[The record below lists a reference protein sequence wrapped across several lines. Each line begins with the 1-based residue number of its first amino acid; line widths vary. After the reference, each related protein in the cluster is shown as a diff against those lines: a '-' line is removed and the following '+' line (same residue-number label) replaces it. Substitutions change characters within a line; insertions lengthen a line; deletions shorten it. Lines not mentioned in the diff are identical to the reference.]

1 MAKVLLFGDEARQA
15 LLRGMR
21 VLADAV
27 RVTFG
32 PRGRAVLL
40 ERNNG
45 LPLATGDGVTVAR
58 EVALRDALENVGVR
72 LLQEVATRTNEA
84 AGDGTTTA
92 VILAQ
97 KMVEEGIK
105 ALLSFHNPVWVRRGM
120 EKALGVALKKLKEWS
135 VPLNDERYIFEVAS
149 IAARDRALGELVAS
163 ALQRVG
169 KDGVVTIEESK
180 VTETVLEVVEGI
192 EFEGGFLS
200 PYFVTNVERNEAV
213 FENPL
218 ILISDYKIHSASVLF
233 PLLEKVVQTGRPL
246 LLIVGELGGEALAL
260 LVVNKLRGILR
271 VAAVKAPEF
280 GERQREVLGDI
291 AALSGGQVVL
301 QDLGMK
307 LEKVPLELLGKAAK
321 VQVTE
326 KKTIIVGGQGRRRD
340 IDERIRQ
347 IRAQIEKSGSHSVR
361 EWYERRLA
369 SLVRGVAVIRV
380 GAPTEVE
387 LKEKKQRL
395 EDALFAT
402 RAALEEGI
410 VPGGGTTLL
419 RIAEELRS
427 CAATDSERVGF
438 NIVCQAL
445 EEPVRQIATNAGYQG
460 PLVAER
466 VRRCEKN
473 IGFDALRGTFV
484 DMFAAGIVDPAKVL
498 RIALQNAVSMASLV
512 LTTEVIVVETQ
523 ETQG

>member
-1 MAKVLLFGDEARQA
+1 MAKALLFGNEARQA
-15 LLRGMR
+15 LLQGMR
-21 VLADAV
+21 ALADAV

-32 PRGRAVLL
+32 PRGRIVLL
-40 ERNNG
+40 ERGNG
-45 LPLATGDGVTVAR
+45 FPLATGDGVTVAR
-58 EVALRDALENVGVR
+58 EVAVRDALGNIGVR
-72 LLQEVATRTNEA
+72 LLQEVAVRTNEA

-97 KMVEEGIK
+97 KMVEEGVK
-105 ALLSFHNPVWVRRGM
+105 ALLSFHNPVWIRRGM
-120 EKALGVALKKLKEWS
+120 EKALEVALERLKEWS
-135 VPLNDERYIFEVAS
+135 VPLDDERYLFEVAS
-149 IAARDRALGELVAS
+149 VAARDRALGKLVAS

-169 KDGVVTIEESK
+169 KEGVVTIEESK

-192 EFEGGFLS
+192 EFERGFLS
-200 PYFVTNVERNEAV
+200 PYFVTNVERNEV
-213 FENPL
+213 VLENPL
-218 ILISDYKIHSASVLF
+218 ILVSDYKIRNASVLF
-233 PLLEKVVQTGRPL
+233 PLLEKVFQTGRPL
-246 LLIVGELGGEALAL
+246 LLIIGELEGEALAL
-260 LVVNKLRGILR
+260 LVVNKLRGILQ

-291 AALSGGQVVL
+291 AVLSGGQVVL

-307 LEKVPLELLGKAAK
+307 LEKVPVELLGEAEK
-321 VQVTE
+321 VQITE
-326 KKTIIVGGQGRRRD
+326 KKTVIVGGRGRRRD
-340 IDERIRQ
+340 IEERIQQVRT
-347 IRAQIEKSGSHSVR
+347 QIEKSSSHSEK

-369 SLVRGVAVIRV
+369 SLVCGVAVIRV

-427 CAATDSERVGF
+427 YTVADSERVGF

-445 EEPVRQIATNAGYQG
+445 EEPVRQIATNAGYRG
-460 PLVAER
+460 SLIAER
-466 VRRCEKN
+466 VRQCGKN
-473 IGFDALRGTFV
+473 VGFDALQGTFV
-484 DMFAAGIVDPAKVL
+484 DMFAAGIVDPTKVL
-498 RIALQNAVSMASLV
+498 RVALQNAVSIASLV
-512 LTTEVIVVETQ
+512 LTTEVIAVETQ
-523 ETQG
+523 ETQE